1 MGRTARFEQIYVANL
16 DAEPV
21 EEETLTGVKSIL
33 TREVEANELLLVIDP
48 ETGVKGRLGI
58 ANTTPSK
65 SISVADKLYID
76 EDATH
81 VIDLKSSG
89 RASRWFVDNQISIGT
104 TNPTNAFQIDSGGST
119 KVAID
124 LSGRDLMTVNGN
136 LVASNLILSDR
147 FTTSGS
153 NLIIQEIESNVV
165 TVAGGIKGSNLYAG
179 SNVGIFDQGS
189 NVMMLQGN
197 VYQDGD
203 LNLVGNI
210 FVKGNVTVSETA
222 TYIATQ
228 ICVLRM
234 LSFIRLLEMMC
245 CHEKRHLL

>member
-33 TREVEANELLLVIDP
+33 TREVEANELLLVLDP

-104 TNPTNAFQIDSGGST
+104 TNPTNAFQINSGGQT

-124 LSGRDLMTVNGN
+124 IS
-136 LVASNLILSDR
+136 
-147 FTTSGS
+147 
-153 NLIIQEIESNVV
+153 
-165 TVAGGIKGSNLYAG
+165 
-179 SNVGIFDQGS
+179 
-189 NVMMLQGN
+189 
-197 VYQDGD
+197 
-203 LNLVGNI
+203 
-210 FVKGNVTVSETA
+210 
-222 TYIATQ
+222 
-228 ICVLRM
+228 
-234 LSFIRLLEMMC
+234 
-245 CHEKRHLL
+245 